1 MSDTLKTL
9 LGCLLLV
16 ALGTAAL
23 DWQDTA
29 NRLQQESQASQRL
42 RQRLENQ
49 TRSADWP
56 ALAQQAHQA
65 QNAWLDRLVEVD
77 TTGVFRAVAM
87 ERMADLCKSVDVP
100 CQVGAIGEKVLAASQ
115 EPGKTGNTANSAAN
129 AKAPP
134 NLPGLV
140 SATVRLTFPVNS
152 PGLHKLLNEIETGPI
167 LRSIDKFT
175 VRAGR
180 VEMHVQSYGMF
191 KTAMDKL
198 RASAAAPHPASQ
210 GGQP

>member
-29 NRLQQESQASQRL
+29 NRLQQETEASQRL
-42 RQRLENQ
+42 RQRLESQ
-49 TRSADWP
+49 TRTANWP
-56 ALAQQAHQA
+56 ALAQQAHEA
-65 QNAWLDRLVEVD
+65 QSAWLDRLVEVD

-100 CQVGAIGEKVLAASQ
+100 CQVGAVGEKVLGAPQ
-115 EPGKTGNTANSAAN
+115 EPGKTATTTTTSATS

-134 NLPGLV
+134 SLPGLV

-152 PGLHKLLNEIETGPI
+152 PGLHKLLTEIETGPI

-180 VEMHVQSYGMF
+180 VEMQVQSYGMF

-198 RASAAAPHPASQ
+198 RASAPPHPTTQ

>member
-29 NRLQQESQASQRL
+29 NQLQQESEASHRL

-49 TRSADWP
+49 ARTADWP
-56 ALAQQAHQA
+56 VLAQQAHEA
-65 QNAWLDRLVEVD
+65 QSAWLDRLVEVE

-100 CQVGAIGEKVLAASQ
+100 CQVGAVGEKVLSTPQDPSQ
-115 EPGKTGNTANSAAN
+115 PANTAATG
-129 AKAPP
+129 KPAPP
-134 NLPGLV
+134 SLPGLV

-152 PGLHKLLNEIETGPI
+152 PGLHKLLTEIETGPI

-180 VEMHVQSYGMF
+180 VEMLVQNYGMF

-198 RASAAAPHPASQ
+198 RASALPQKANAEARP
-210 GGQP
+210 

>member
-16 ALGTAAL
+16 ALGSAAL

-29 NRLQQESQASQRL
+29 NRLQQESEASQRL

-49 TRSADWP
+49 ARTADWS
-56 ALAQQAHQA
+56 ALAQQAQQA
-65 QNAWLDRLVEVD
+65 QSAWLDRLVEVD

-100 CQVGAIGEKVLAASQ
+100 CQVGAVGEKVLSTPQDSSKPA
-115 EPGKTGNTANSAAN
+115 NTAAGAAT
-129 AKAPP
+129 AKAAH

-152 PGLHKLLNEIETGPI
+152 PGLHKLLTEIETGPI

-180 VEMHVQSYGMF
+180 VEMQVQSYGMF

-198 RASAAAPHPASQ
+198 RASAPPHKSTQ

>member
-29 NRLQQESQASQRL
+29 NQLQQESEASHRL

-49 TRSADWP
+49 ARTADWP
-56 ALAQQAHQA
+56 VLAQQAHEA
-65 QNAWLDRLVEVD
+65 QSAWLDRLVEVE

-100 CQVGAIGEKVLAASQ
+100 CQVGAVGEKVLSTPQDPSQ
-115 EPGKTGNTANSAAN
+115 PANTAAT
-129 AKAPP
+129 AKPAPP
-134 NLPGLV
+134 SLPGLV

-152 PGLHKLLNEIETGPI
+152 PGLHKLLTEIETGPI

-180 VEMHVQSYGMF
+180 VEMLVQNYGMF

-198 RASAAAPHPASQ
+198 RASALPQKANAEARP
-210 GGQP
+210 

>member
-29 NRLQQESQASQRL
+29 NQFQQESEASHRL
-42 RQRLENQ
+42 RQRLEKQ
-49 TRSADWP
+49 ARTADWP
-56 ALAQQAHQA
+56 VLAQQAHEA
-65 QNAWLDRLVEVD
+65 QSAWLDRLVEVE

-100 CQVGAIGEKVLAASQ
+100 CQVGAVGEKVLSTPQDPSQ
-115 EPGKTGNTANSAAN
+115 PANTAAT
-129 AKAPP
+129 AKPAPP
-134 NLPGLV
+134 SLPGLV

-152 PGLHKLLNEIETGPI
+152 PGLHKLLTEIETGPI

-180 VEMHVQSYGMF
+180 VEMLVQNYGMF

-198 RASAAAPHPASQ
+198 RASALPQKANAEARP
-210 GGQP
+210 